1 MTNYYRP
8 LYSRLHTDEK
18 TERLSKWG
26 GLVRLLLMLGV
37 LVLYASAL

>member
-1 MTNYYRP
+1 MNNYCRP
-8 LYSRLHTDEK
+8 LYTRLSNNET
-18 TERLSKWG
+18 TERMIKWG

>member
-1 MTNYYRP
+1 MYNYCRP
-8 LYSRLHTDEK
+8 LYARLPADEK
-18 TERLSKWG
+18 TERSSKWG